1 MSDDALTVFRFRVPK
16 FLLRRQR
23 VQPHRESTGCL
34 KKGSTRILGTQKG
47 LFMPKNRVLTF
58 ERAMT
63 RAESYVSHKEKLP
76 WLLDKA
82 TRKTEQHYQSLL
94 ESWESF
100 QVFIRLI
107 RCWLADTYAVPVQ
120 SILMAVGAV
129 IYFVSSFDLI
139 PDAVPVLG
147 LVDDV
152 WMINSV
158 ARANLQVISSF
169 RNWEVSLNSRNRV

>member
-1 MSDDALTVFRFRVPK
+1 
-16 FLLRRQR
+16 
-23 VQPHRESTGCL
+23 
-34 KKGSTRILGTQKG
+34 
-47 LFMPKNRVLTF
+47 MPKNRVLTF

-63 RAESYVSHKEKLP
+63 RAESYVGHKERLP

-82 TRKTEQHYQSLL
+82 TRKAKQHYESLL
-94 ESWESF
+94 ASWESF

-107 RCWLADTYAVPVQ
+107 QWWLAGTYSVPVQ

>member
-1 MSDDALTVFRFRVPK
+1 
-16 FLLRRQR
+16 
-23 VQPHRESTGCL
+23 
-34 KKGSTRILGTQKG
+34 
-47 LFMPKNRVLTF
+47 MPMKTVLTF

-63 RAESYVSHKEKLP
+63 RAESYVGHKEKLP

-82 TRKTEQHYQSLL
+82 TRKAEQHYESLVA
-94 ESWESF
+94 SWESL

-107 RCWLADTYAVPVQ
+107 RYWLAGTYPVTVQ

-139 PDAVPVLG
+139 PDAVPFLG

-152 WMINSV
+152 WVINSV
-158 ARANLQVISSF
+158 ARANLRVISSF
-169 RNWEVSLNSRNRV
+169 RNWEVSFR

>member
-1 MSDDALTVFRFRVPK
+1 MPLVYSGSVFQNSCRGDSEF
-16 FLLRRQR
+16 
-23 VQPHRESTGCL
+23 S
-34 KKGSTRILGTQKG
+34 RIEGQSSVRKRGVHVFSTQKG
-47 LFMPKNRVLTF
+47 LIMPTKTALTF

-63 RAESYVSHKEKLP
+63 RAESYVGHKEKLP

-82 TRKTEQHYQSLL
+82 TLKAEQHYESLL
-94 ESWESF
+94 ASWESF

-120 SILMAVGAV
+120 SILMAAGAV

-139 PDAVPVLG
+139 PDSVPVLG

-152 WMINSV
+152 CVINSV
-158 ARANLQVISSF
+158 ARANLRVISSF
-169 RNWEVSLNSRNRV
+169 RNWEVSFR